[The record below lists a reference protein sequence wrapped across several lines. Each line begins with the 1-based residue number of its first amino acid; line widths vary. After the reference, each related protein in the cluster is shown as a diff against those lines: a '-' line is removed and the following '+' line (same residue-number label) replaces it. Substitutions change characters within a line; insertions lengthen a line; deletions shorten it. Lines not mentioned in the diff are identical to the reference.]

1 MPAGAEVV
9 VENVRVVL
17 QVTVQLGEEKAAVTP
32 EGSEEVENVA
42 ETALPETKVAVIP
55 LDACWPGATESVGAE
70 EDSDSTVGVGVGT
83 VPRMLSV
90 SVMEAEVPEPTP
102 VTGTL

>member
-1 MPAGAEVV
+1 M
-9 VENVRVVL
+9 ENVRVVL

-70 EDSDSTVGVGVGT
+70 ADSDSTVGVGVGVGT

>member
-1 MPAGAEVV
+1 

-70 EDSDSTVGVGVGT
+70 ADSDSTVGVGVGT

>member
-70 EDSDSTVGVGVGT
+70 ADSDSTVGVGVGT